1 MRVSAIERK
10 DLDDAVELS
19 AVIDGFRLWYRFPAG
34 YPVSLRGD
42 AFLAAALQPAMRAG
56 ETLVID
62 GAPVSPR
69 LLAGIDRF
77 QDIHHCWD
85 PAFRKIAIEAD
96 VEPDRDA
103 IPEVG
108 SFFSGGVDGCY
119 TFLKHADEIKHLVF
133 IKGVDIQVDNDSLFG
148 EALTVNR
155 RFAAAYGKSLLS
167 VETNIRNFCH
177 PRGTVWTIY
186 TGAGL
191 ASVGLALR
199 LARFYIASSHTY
211 AELHPLG
218 SHPLTDHL
226 WSTEATE
233 FIHDGA
239 EARRCD
245 KLRRLAESAPALKG
259 LRVCWQDAGF
269 NCGRCEKCL
278 RTMIALHLLGR
289 STPALPPLDSLD
301 GVRGMRIESDDELP
315 HFEDNY
321 RLAKEVGNRE
331 LAAVLGRQVR
341 NYRVRR
347 LIVDLDRELTGGR
360 LKRGFR
366 KLAPLRS

>member
-1 MRVSAIERK
+1 MRVSAIERR

-19 AVIDGFRLWYRFPAG
+19 ADIDGFRLWYRFPAE

-56 ETLVID
+56 EKLVID

-69 LLAGIDRF
+69 LLAGVERF

-85 PAFRKIAIEAD
+85 PAFRKIAIEAE

-103 IPEVG
+103 IVEVG
-108 SFFSGGVDGCY
+108 SFFSGGIDGCY
-119 TFLKHADEIKHLVF
+119 TFLKHEDEIRHLVF
-133 IKGVDIQVDNDSLFG
+133 IKGVDIRIDNDALFG
-148 EALTVNR
+148 EALATNR
-155 RFAAAYGKSLLS
+155 RIAAAYGKNLLP
-167 VETNIRNFCH
+167 VETNIRSFCH
-177 PRGTVWTIY
+177 PRGAVWTIY

-199 LARFYIASSHTY
+199 LSRIYIASSHTY
-211 AELHPLG
+211 SELHPLG

-226 WSTEATE
+226 WSTEAAE

-245 KLRRLAESAPALKG
+245 KLRRLAESAPALEG

-278 RTMIALHLLGR
+278 RTMIALRLLGR
-289 STPALPPLDSLD
+289 STPTLPPLDSLD
-301 GVRGMRIESDDELP
+301 GVRGLRIESDDELP
-315 HFEDNY
+315 HFEDNF
-321 RLAKEVGNRE
+321 RLAKEVGDRE

-347 LIVDLDRELTGGR
+347 LVVDLDRELTGGR

-366 KLAPLRS
+366 KLAPLGS